1 MYEAIGSVYIHGSI
15 SISWN
20 GFSHT
25 FIRDSASIAPSVM
38 RAFLTPDFIT
48 DREDCIENIG
58 NEIVVIKSH
67 IRSIVICWFTLPSRR
82 RSGRF

>member
-1 MYEAIGSVYIHGSI
+1 MVLRI
-15 SISWN
+15 SISCN

-25 FIRDSASIAPSVM
+25 FVRDSTSIAASVM

-58 NEIVVIKSH
+58 NEIVVI
-67 IRSIVICWFTLPSRR
+67 VD
-82 RSGRF
+82 